1 MNTART
7 ATLKPIS
14 LRALFSASLLTM
26 LALILL
32 ITPALAKAPGD
43 GVVYEGKSVPGAALG
58 DTRERVIKNYGDPL
72 RCDNLY
78 TTSRLS
84 PRSYTCSFA
93 VDGGG
98 IVDIRF
104 DHFSISPLPVDNDK
118 VTFIRWSQE
127 VVNWTTTAGINTK
140 IALGEPKAVL
150 TAYPDA
156 SVKYNSTG
164 EIIQVRDAKLGI
176 QVDWLPNAAGQDR
189 ATGLVSMAIFSPAQ
203 ITP

>member
-14 LRALFSASLLTM
+14 IRALFSASLLTL

-32 ITPALAKAPGD
+32 ITPALAKAPGE
-43 GVVYEGKSVPGAALG
+43 GVVFEGKNVPGAALG
-58 DTRERVIKNYGDPL
+58 DTRELVIKNYGDPV

-78 TTSRLS
+78 ATSRFS
-84 PRSYTCSFA
+84 NRSYTCSFA
-93 VDGGG
+93 AEGGG

-104 DHFSISPLPVDNDK
+104 EHSYLSPLPIGYDK

-150 TAYPDA
+150 EAYPDA

-164 EIIQVRDAKLGI
+164 EIVQVRDAKLGI
-176 QVDWLPNAAGQDR
+176 QVDWLTNSSDQER
-189 ATGLVSMAIFSPAQ
+189 ATGLISMAIFP
-203 ITP
+203 PGR